1 MRIFTQLFI
10 VGLGPGDFELVTF
23 EAVKKAEASDM
34 ILVPRSKI
42 GEQGLA
48 EKIISHHLPERS
60 KIPILFPMIRDSKQR
75 QKIIVS
81 QLEAIKPEL
90 ESAKTIFFPV
100 IGDSMLYSTGA
111 YLVEALGKIIPDI
124 SVNFIPGISAHS
136 LAASL
141 ARRFLAMSD
150 EILTI
155 IPGTAAPEKIAS
167 ALEHSDSA
175 AIYKPKSEKSIR
187 EIITRFNFKF
197 KKIIRVDFAGLPE
210 RQRVIEGLAALDDID
225 EYMSIILLCR

>member
-1 MRIFTQLFI
+1 MRNFTQLFI
-10 VGLGPGDFELVTF
+10 AGLGPGDFELVTF
-23 EAVKKAEASDM
+23 EAVKKAEASDL

-111 YLVEALGKIIPDI
+111 YLVEALREIIPD
-124 SVNFIPGISAHS
+124 VEAGFIPGISAHS
-136 LAASL
+136 LAASA

-150 EILTI
+150 EIFTI
-155 IPGTAAPEKIAS
+155 IPGTAPPEKIAS

-175 AIYKPKSEKSIR
+175 AIYKPKAAKSLR
-187 EIITRFNFKF
+187 EIITRFNFSN
-197 KKIIRVDFAGLPE
+197 IIRVDFAGIPE
-210 RQRVIEGLAALDDID
+210 RERVIEGVKALDDVD
-225 EYMSIILLCR
+225 EYLSIILLWR